1 MWQLLNLDSETFI
14 RDYWQKKP
22 CLVRN
27 AFANFESPVSPEE
40 LAGLACEEDVHCRLV
55 MEKGGESPWQL
66 RYGPFEEQDFL
77 DLPQGHYSLLVSE
90 CEKWFPELGDLL
102 DQFRFIPDWRVD
114 DLMISYAPPQASVG
128 AHVDEYD
135 VFLLQAMGQ
144 RRWQYNEKP
153 LQNPQI
159 IPGLELSI
167 LQQFEA
173 DVEVILDPGDMLY
186 LPPGIAH
193 HGVAVDHCMTYSIG
207 FRAPSAA
214 MALDSFALE
223 LDRQGLSNKRY
234 ADPGLELNRHHGE
247 ITDNEIEAFKA
258 LVLDLLTQPAELWRD
273 SVGKLLSDSA
283 ATPPGDADQPVYIS
297 DLQACAWI
305 RHPET
310 RMLFNEQPDS
320 IQFYCNGQAYILS
333 ADGQI
338 RSCIEE
344 LCAQREWSQALI
356 HRCIAIEELQ
366 TLLSAL
372 AQRGA
377 ILPLED

>member
-22 CLVRN
+22 CLLRN

-55 MEKGGESPWQL
+55 QEQGDSGPWQV

-77 DLPQGHYSLLVSE
+77 DLPQSHYSLLVSE

-144 RRWQYNEKP
+144 RRWQYSEKP
-153 LQNPQI
+153 LQNPQT

-173 DVEVILDPGDMLY
+173 DVEVTLEPGDMLY

-193 HGVAVDHCMTYSIG
+193 HGVALDRCMTYSIG
-207 FRAPSAA
+207 FRAPSAS
-214 MALDSFALE
+214 MLLDSFALE
-223 LDRQGLSNKRY
+223 LDRRGLSSKRY
-234 ADPGLELNRHHGE
+234 SDPALELDRHHGE
-247 ITDNEIEAFKA
+247 ITAREIATFKSM
-258 LVLDLLTQPAELWRD
+258 VLDLLEQPAELWRD

-297 DLQACAWI
+297 DLLACAWI

-310 RMLFNEQPDS
+310 RLLFHQQADG
-320 IQFYCNGQAYILS
+320 IQFYCNGQVYELPAQDQLR
-333 ADGQI
+333 G
-338 RSCIEE
+338 CIEA
-344 LCAQREWSQALI
+344 LCEQREWSQELI

-366 TLLSAL
+366 SLLTDL